1 MDNMKEFKIF
11 CDESNHLFYKD
22 NPTLCS
28 RVMVLGALKV
38 PSSEI
43 IKIDKTIKYL

>member
-22 NPTLCS
+22 NPTLC
-28 RVMVLGALKV
+28 
-38 PSSEI
+38 
-43 IKIDKTIKYL
+43 

>member
-22 NPTLCS
+22 NPT
-28 RVMVLGALKV
+28 
-38 PSSEI
+38 
-43 IKIDKTIKYL
+43 

>member
-1 MDNMKEFKIF
+1 MESIKEFKIF

-22 NPTLCS
+22 NPTLRS
-28 RVMVLGALKV
+28 KVMVLGALKV

-43 IKIDKTIKYL
+43 IKINK

>member
-28 RVMVLGALKV
+28 
-38 PSSEI
+38 
-43 IKIDKTIKYL
+43 

>member
-22 NPTLCS
+22 NPTL
-28 RVMVLGALKV
+28 
-38 PSSEI
+38 
-43 IKIDKTIKYL
+43 